1 MSAAIPGITLQGIW
15 PRNFVC
21 LELLWQNVKSQLRTR
36 QSCMSRGRDES
47 LTDVSSGEVAGHQAG
62 IRTGRKRGMGKA
74 SRALRAVETVSV
86 PGMCFSDC
94 L

>member
-1 MSAAIPGITLQGIW
+1 
-15 PRNFVC
+15 
-21 LELLWQNVKSQLRTR
+21 
-36 QSCMSRGRDES
+36 MSRGRDES

-62 IRTGRKRGMGKA
+62 IQTGRKRGMGKA
-74 SRALRAVETVSV
+74 SRALRAVKTVSV